1 MGKNAIKTL
10 LYVSWVGRWA
20 GARGIAAGWEEAGQA
35 QKLGAEKVAGSQG
48 PNYRGRVGRREGG
61 HLAKARWGCPAE
73 AGYRY

>member
-10 LYVSWVGRWA
+10 LYVAWVGRWA

-48 PNYRGRVGRREGG
+48 PN
-61 HLAKARWGCPAE
+61 
-73 AGYRY
+73 